1 MRYLYGV
8 IVRRIFSLFLSSG
21 RCWQR
26 CVLSAVNLPARMGTH
41 RFHALVN
48 IYSCRFCPLLSEQLG
63 TGMDTTVVCLRWRS
77 CCLFSAWR
85 DKYVLALYGR
95 EQTGLNLDVPC
106 SWEPSLKN
114 TCIRQVLFTS
124 DREKPLNHSCGW
136 VSKTVSYFRSSIGR
150 RSLVTSTYLKKK
162 ESLFVT
168 QSDHIID
175 F

>member
-1 MRYLYGV
+1 M
-8 IVRRIFSLFLSSG
+8 
-21 RCWQR
+21 QR

-48 IYSCRFCPLLSEQLG
+48 IYSCRLCPLFSEQLG

-77 CCLFSAWR
+77 FCLFSAWR

-95 EQTGLNLDVPC
+95 EQTGLNHDVPC
-106 SWEPSLKN
+106 SWEPLLKN
-114 TCIRQVLFTS
+114 TCICQVLFTS
-124 DREKPLNHSCGW
+124 DREKPAAVEFRRQYQTLGQVLVGGHSW
-136 VSKTVSYFRSSIGR
+136 RLRIW
-150 RSLVTSTYLKKK
+150 KKN

-168 QSDHIID
+168 QSDHLIN